1 MIRPHSLDHRSFGST
16 PSDVVREYG
25 LFLLLLFPPFASVFL
40 RREISKADVC
50 FFPHPYHN
58 KIQRCFALCCTVRSP
73 RFAVA
78 YMQTRKMKDSSKF
91 CSCLLCASHQ
101 GPAAPYPGPTRIYR
115 GRLHA
120 KRCRTTRAPLSK
132 DFFLNHRLR
141 QVGACFNF

>member
-16 PSDVVREYG
+16 PFDVIRDYG
-25 LFLLLLFPPFASVFL
+25 FLLLFPLIAPVFL

-78 YMQTRKMKDSSKF
+78 YMQTRKMKDSSQF
-91 CSCLLCASHQ
+91 CSRLLCASHQ
-101 GPAAPYPGPTRIYR
+101 GPAA
-115 GRLHA
+115 H
-120 KRCRTTRAPLSK
+120 
-132 DFFLNHRLR
+132 
-141 QVGACFNF
+141 QGAIV